1 MIYKKYQKFVK
12 ACTAAAALLMVA
24 ACGESGDSSA
34 TIVDADA
41 LLAAD
46 QADESKTE
54 GTWGDI
60 VYGDANAPVTI
71 VEYAST
77 TCPACAFF
85 SQTVFPQLKADY
97 IDTGKVRFLYR
108 NYVLNSVDMRASIV
122 ARCRDMETTKRLMD
136 VFFGRQK
143 EWVSDQ
149 DWTGALAG
157 LARRTVNM
165 SRTEFDRC
173 ASNREMITNLTEMTV
188 NAGKDFGVAATPT
201 LFVNGIMVERNDYAS
216 LKEVIEQVS
225 N

>member
-1 MIYKKYQKFVK
+1 MIYQKYQKFVK
-12 ACTAAAALLMVA
+12 ACTAAAALLAVA
-24 ACGESGDSSA
+24 ACGDSGGGTA
-34 TIVDADA
+34 TVVDADA

-46 QADESKTE
+46 QHDETKTA
-54 GTWGDI
+54 GVWGDI
-60 VYGDANAPVTI
+60 VYGDANAPITV

-77 TCPACAFF
+77 TCPACAAF
-85 SQTVFPQLKADY
+85 SQTVFPQLKAEY
-97 IDTGKVRFLYR
+97 IDTGKVRLLYR

-122 ARCRDMETTKRLMD
+122 ARCRDMETAKRLMD

-149 DWTGALAG
+149 DWTGAVAG

-173 ASNREMITNLTEMTV
+173 ASNRDMITNLTEMTV
-188 NAGKDFGVAATPT
+188 IGRNDFGVTGTPT
-201 LFVNGIMVERNDYAS
+201 LFVNGIMVDRNDYET

-225 N
+225 Q